1 MKIFKIYITCGI
13 WLLSACCSYADEG
26 NWQWKHEIEK
36 AIGHADISVQN
47 MEIGSYWNK
56 NYREAVFSVSNLIS
70 SGWSSEGFDADS
82 YNSTLLEVW
91 RNTKHIRV
99 LDDHLIRLAA
109 MKWRIN
115 LKNKC
120 FDSGVDLNIA
130 RKYFVEMISSNE
142 NILKNS
148 AITGLGM
155 IGEKNDVDVLIAIL
169 IDNQD
174 SFIGKTA
181 LNSLLLIEDNYM
193 LESLKASLNQ
203 VSNKLIKNKIK
214 QEISHNRVYEDE
226 CAN

>member
-1 MKIFKIYITCGI
+1 MKIFKICITCGI
-13 WLLSACCSYADEG
+13 WLLSACSSYADDG
-26 NWQWKHEIEK
+26 HWQWKLEIEK
-36 AIGHADISVQN
+36 TIGHADNSVQN

-70 SGWSSEGFDADS
+70 NGWSSEGFDADL
-82 YNSTLLEVW
+82 YNSILLEVW
-91 RNTKHIRV
+91 RNTKHVRV

-130 RKYFVEMISSNE
+130 RKYFMEMISSNE

-155 IGEKNDVDVLIAIL
+155 IGEKNDVDTLIAIL

-181 LNSLLLIEDNYM
+181 LNSLLLIGDKYM
-193 LESLKASLNQ
+193 LESLRASLNQ
-203 VSNKLIKNKIK
+203 LSNKSIKNKIQ
-214 QEISHNRVYEDE
+214 QEISYNRVYENE
-226 CAN
+226 CSN